1 MKSRHRKKP
10 KWLRK
15 GWHSMKTLPPVITTD
30 RVIKDH
36 TVAVVPK
43 GGGCAV
49 IP

>member
-15 GWHSMKTLPPVITTD
+15 GWYDMRSVPLVKLTD
-30 RVIKDH
+30 KVIKDH

-43 GGGCAV
+43 GGGRLA

>member
-1 MKSRHRKKP
+1 MKSRHKKKP

-15 GWHSMKTLPPVITTD
+15 GWHDMRAVSPVMLTD

-36 TVAVVPK
+36 TVAVAPK
-43 GGGCAV
+43 GGAQLT